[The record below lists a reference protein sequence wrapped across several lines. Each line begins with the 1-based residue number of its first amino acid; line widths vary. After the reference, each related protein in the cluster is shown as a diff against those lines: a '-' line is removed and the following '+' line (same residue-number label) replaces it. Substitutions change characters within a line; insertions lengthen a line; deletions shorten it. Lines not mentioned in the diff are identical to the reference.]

1 MAPIRS
7 STLTLVAAYLG
18 LVNLSRLTGITV
30 GTAALGTMY
39 GSGGGVRAAMA
50 VGAAVL
56 SIGALL
62 SVRWGNPEEET
73 VDPTAR
79 KEASHA

>member
-7 STLTLVAAYLG
+7 STLTL
-18 LVNLSRLTGITV
+18 
-30 GTAALGTMY
+30 GTIY

-50 VGAAVL
+50 VSAAVL

-73 VDPTAR
+73 VGPTAR